1 MALYYAA
8 IHRVHVPR
16 LRGLTER
23 GEEKLGR
30 KSTPASNPPVGSWV
44 LDFDSRLR
52 GRLEATLPT
61 IAFASESRF
70 FPTEWKSMRNEG
82 GKVQAR
88 KVFAGLIDARRN
100 PWSIESRDTGL
111 EELSFRI
118 GFQAWLAQ
126 F

>member
-52 GRLEATLPT
+52 GRLEAT
-61 IAFASESRF
+61 ISNDRF
-70 FPTEWKSMRNEG
+70 RLGIPILSHGMEIDEKRR
-82 GKVQAR
+82 GKGSGP
-88 KVFAGLIDARRN
+88 KG
-100 PWSIESRDTGL
+100 S
-111 EELSFRI
+111 SFSP
-118 GFQAWLAQ
+118 G
-126 F
+126 